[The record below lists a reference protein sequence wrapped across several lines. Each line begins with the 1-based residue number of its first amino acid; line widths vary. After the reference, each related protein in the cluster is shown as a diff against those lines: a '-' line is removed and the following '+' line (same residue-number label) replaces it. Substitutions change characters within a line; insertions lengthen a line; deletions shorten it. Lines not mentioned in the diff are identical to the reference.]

1 MLCLRRNRASRLRT
15 KMLTI
20 AGKAIPMSP
29 STLTLGQF
37 SRSPVIAAASYL
49 GLWEKAGLELETT
62 FVASSP
68 GQFASLRDGEIDI
81 AVTSPD
87 NVLLYATTAKNPLE
101 TLVPVSMVR
110 AIDRGLA
117 LTATTRPEV
126 STLADLKGRRVGVDV
141 LRSGFALLLFAMLRR
156 AGLERED
163 VEFVELGSTPKRADA
178 LIAGEID
185 ATILNAESLVRAVQA
200 GMIGQMS
207 SADVSATYLGTVLAV
222 RQNFELPSTF
232 LDVWNDATT
241 WVLTGPEDE
250 VRQALTA
257 ENAALGTSEYL
268 AIARDP
274 RMGLLADPTIEVSD
288 LETLAGIRRSFA
300 AYAPEAQQLP
310 GLIRQ

>member
-1 MLCLRRNRASRLRT
+1 MPPAQGPRT

-20 AGKAIPMSP
+20 AGKATHMSP

-37 SRSPVIAAASYL
+37 SRSPVIAAATHL
-49 GLWEKAGLELETT
+49 GLWEKAGIELSPT

-68 GQFASLRDGEIDI
+68 GQFASLRDGDIDV

-87 NVLLYATTAKNPLE
+87 NVLLYATTATNPLE

-126 STLADLKGRRVGVDV
+126 NSLADLKGQRVGVDV
-141 LRSGFALLLFAMLRR
+141 LRSGFALLLFSMLRQ
-156 AGLERED
+156 AGVERDD

-185 ATILNAESLVRAVQA
+185 ATILNAESLVRAREA
-200 GMIGQMS
+200 GMVGHVS
-207 SADVSATYLGTVLAV
+207 SADVYPTYLGTVLAV
-222 RQNFELPSTF
+222 REGYELPPAF
-232 LDVWNDATT
+232 LQVWDDATA
-241 WVLTGPEDE
+241 WLLTGPEHE
-250 VRQALTA
+250 VREALA
-257 ENAALGTSEYL
+257 EENPALGTAEYL

-274 RMGLLADPTIEVSD
+274 RMGLLSDPTIAVTD
-288 LETLAGIRRSFA
+288 LETLASIRSSFH
-300 AYAPEAQQLP
+300 AYAPTPEQLP
-310 GLIRQ
+310 GLIHQ